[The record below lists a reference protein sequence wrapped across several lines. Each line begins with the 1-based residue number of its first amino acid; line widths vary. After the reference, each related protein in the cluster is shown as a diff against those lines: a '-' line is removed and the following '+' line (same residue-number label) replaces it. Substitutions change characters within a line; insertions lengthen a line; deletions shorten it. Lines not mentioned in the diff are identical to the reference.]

1 MITKKE
7 KEQILNEKAEYIR
20 KLVTIFTVSLGKNQ
34 VNYDVDDMVQISI
47 IAVYNALDVYDA
59 SKGAALD
66 TYISNVIKNAV
77 TDCKRKY
84 IIYSSHTVPLSGYD
98 DDSEFKTDGM
108 DFRNNDSRLAAEQLS
123 AVESKTDFI
132 ALLEKLRNLQDS
144 KKNFERYGSIA
155 LLNNVSGIT
164 FKETAESL
172 GIQINCLRSY
182 VSQLRKKLLEDPN
195 IKELVR
201 SCA

>member
-1 MITKKE
+1 MLTKKE
-7 KEQILNEKAEYIR
+7 KDQILNEKVEYIR
-20 KLVTIFTVSLGKNQ
+20 KLVNIFTVSLGKNQ

-47 IAVYNALDVYDA
+47 IAVYNALDGYDVN
-59 SKGAALD
+59 KGAALD

-84 IIYSSHTVPLSGYD
+84 ISYSSHTVPLSGYD
-98 DDSEFKTDGM
+98 DNELKTDGM
-108 DFRNNDSRLAAEQLS
+108 AFKNNDSRLAAEQLS

-132 ALLEKLRNLQDS
+132 TLLEKLRNLQDS

-164 FKETAESL
+164 LKETAESL

-182 VSQLRKKLLEDPN
+182 VSQLRKKLLEDPDVIDL
-195 IKELVR
+195 IKN
-201 SCA
+201 CA